1 MQPRSKISYLRGS
14 SIGFGGEEWNGEGI
28 QVTCSGT
35 QHSTSVKHVYIW
47 FFYYSHRTY
56 IFTGAFIFPN
66 ESTEP
71 NCQLYKGRSFC
82 VRNFTPIRGNTSNIT
97 QLSLGMAPGE
107 NTANFYAL

>member
-14 SIGFGGEEWNGEGI
+14 SIGFGGEEWNGKGI

-47 FFYYSHRTY
+47 FFHYSHRTY

-66 ESTEP
+66 ESTELP
-71 NCQLYKGRSFC
+71 IIQRS
-82 VRNFTPIRGNTSNIT
+82 V
-97 QLSLGMAPGE
+97 LLHE
-107 NTANFYAL
+107 KFYANPRKYFEHYSTVIGYGAW